1 MRVVLYLLLVL
12 SSLVIGGKLMKVESP
27 SFKNGE
33 VIPQKYTCDGE
44 NVSPPIAWSGFPEGT
59 KSFVLIVDDPDA
71 PIGTFTHWV
80 VYDIPA
86 NIVSLKENF
95 PKSKQVDSIK
105 QGINDFG
112 RVGYGGPCPPP
123 GHGYHRYFFK
133 VYALNVES
141 LGLPPGATKKEVESK
156 MRGHI
161 LSEGQMMGRYRR
173 D

>member
-1 MRVVLYLLLVL
+1 
-12 SSLVIGGKLMKVESP
+12 MKVESP

-80 VYDIPA
+80 VYDIPP

-95 PKSKQVDSIK
+95 PKSKQVDNIK

-141 LGLPPGATKKEVESK
+141 LGLPSGATKKEVESK